1 MIYMF
6 FQQLR
11 KYDELIM
18 FVEPAVFDT
27 REITEKDK
35 KHAGKI
41 NRFRTLLKSTKNTR
55 KQIEAS
61 FKDLI
66 ALKK

>member
-1 MIYMF
+1 
-6 FQQLR
+6 
-11 KYDELIM
+11 M

-61 FKDLI
+61 FKDII
-66 ALKK
+66 ALKQ